1 MSLAVAT
8 RGIICT
14 EGGDGTGP
22 GPDVPVPVCD
32 PDPESVEL
40 GNLFVDADNLDVEEI
55 EPAPG
60 QELLPNRIEAEDIL
74 PTLNTYSLPINL

>member
-1 MSLAVAT
+1 MSLAIVT

-22 GPDVPVPVCD
+22 GADVPVPVCD
-32 PDPESVEL
+32 PEPTSDEV
-40 GNLFVDADNLDVEEI
+40 GMLFIDADDLDVEQI
-55 EPAPG
+55 EPVFG
-60 QELLPNRIEAEDIL
+60 QELLPNRIEAAEVL